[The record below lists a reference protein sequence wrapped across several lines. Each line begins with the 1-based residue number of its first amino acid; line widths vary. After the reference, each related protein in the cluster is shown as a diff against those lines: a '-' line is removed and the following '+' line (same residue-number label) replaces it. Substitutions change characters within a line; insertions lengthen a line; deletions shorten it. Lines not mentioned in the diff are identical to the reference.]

1 MICSKSTHPAY
12 KEKVKEKE
20 KEKEGEGEKEN
31 ERPRKYGSMR
41 EIKHGK
47 KYEINNELK
56 KKISE
61 RRNTTTVQLKL
72 KITVLK

>member
-12 KEKVKEKE
+12 KEKEKE
-20 KEKEGEGEKEN
+20 EGEGEGEKEN
-31 ERPRKYGSMR
+31 ERLRKYGSMR